1 MKVVLFEDE
10 KYIQLLPLVYFRP
23 VWELRCGVYLLE
35 EKLRAALKGEYYF
48 LSRKYLQEYYLD
60 KQKTFPELPDSED
73 ILLVNGRWVMNA
85 GGAVHLKE
93 LARNA
98 ALFKGD
104 DVLAFRTSVQE
115 AKRFLNDDVLNSGKV
130 LLNSS
135 LKEVP
140 AAKVVQYPWDVI
152 AWNGD
157 EIKKDY
163 GLLNKPGKIA
173 GMIYDGV
180 HIAGKDNVT
189 IGETAVVKPGVVIDA
204 ENGPVWIDEGATIMP
219 NSVLEGPLYVGKKST
234 IKIGA
239 KIYENTTIGP
249 VCKIGGEVE
258 GSIVQGYSNKQH
270 DGFLGHAYLGSWVNL
285 GADTNNS
292 DLKNN
297 YGVIRVLVNGKPVDT
312 GQRFVGLMMG
322 DHSKCAINT
331 MFNTGAIVG
340 VNCNIFGAGMPP
352 KFVPSFSWGGAEGL
366 SEYNFEKTIELA
378 KIVMGRRKIK
388 FTDRD
393 KMLFAAVRDLA
404 KQVEEGTLLR

>member
-10 KYIQLLPLVYFRP
+10 KYLQLLPLVYFRP
-23 VWELRCGVYLLE
+23 VWELRCGAYLLR
-35 EKLRAALKGEYYF
+35 EKIQAALEGDHYF

-60 KQKTFPELPDSED
+60 KQRVFPKLMDSED
-73 ILLVNGRWVMNA
+73 ILLVNGRWVINA
-85 GGAVHLKE
+85 EEAIHLRE
-93 LARNA
+93 LAKSA
-98 ALFKGD
+98 ALFKSD
-104 DVLAFRTSVQE
+104 DVLAFRTTVKE
-115 AKRFLNDDVLNSGKV
+115 AKRFLNNNVLNAGKV

-135 LKEVP
+135 LKEIP
-140 AAKVVQYPWDVI
+140 AAKVIQYPWDAI

-163 GLLNKPGKIA
+163 GVFNRPGEIA
-173 GMIYDGV
+173 GVIYDGV
-180 HIAGKDNVT
+180 HIAGRDNVT
-189 IGETAVVKPGVVIDA
+189 IAETAMVKPGVVIDA
-204 ENGPVWIDEGATIMP
+204 ENGPVWIDEGVTIMP

-239 KIYENTTIGP
+239 KIYESTSIGP

-297 YGVIRVLVNGKPVDT
+297 YGIIRVLVNGRPVET

-331 MFNTGAIVG
+331 MFNTGTIVG
-340 VNCNIFGAGMPP
+340 VNCNIFGAGMPQ

-378 KIVMGRRKIK
+378 KTVMGRRKIE
-388 FTDRD
+388 FTERD
-393 KMLFAAVRDLA
+393 KMLFAAVRELA
-404 KQVEEGTLLR
+404 KQVEEGSLLR